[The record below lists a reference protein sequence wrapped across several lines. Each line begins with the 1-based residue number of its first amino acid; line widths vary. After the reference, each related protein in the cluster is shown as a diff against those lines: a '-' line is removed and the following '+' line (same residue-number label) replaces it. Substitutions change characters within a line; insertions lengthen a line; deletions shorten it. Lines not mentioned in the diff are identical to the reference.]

1 MNKNEKPK
9 IRIALIGSGFSATF
23 HIENYKRVHG
33 IEVEFAGV
41 FSRDNQKAKDFAQNH
56 QINKV
61 YNTLED
67 LLQDETLLV
76 V

>member
-1 MNKNEKPK
+1 MTKNEKPK

-41 FSRDNQKAKDFAQNH
+41 FSRDNQKFS
-56 QINKV
+56 
-61 YNTLED
+61 
-67 LLQDETLLV
+67 
-76 V
+76 